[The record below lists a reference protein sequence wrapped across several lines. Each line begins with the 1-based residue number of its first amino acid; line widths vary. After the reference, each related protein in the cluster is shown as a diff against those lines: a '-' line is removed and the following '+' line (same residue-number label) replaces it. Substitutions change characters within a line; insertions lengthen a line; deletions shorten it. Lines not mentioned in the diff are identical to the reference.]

1 MPIYLDHHKPPEGIS
16 PDALER
22 MAADAKAGK
31 VDQFGVKGL
40 NAFMSKDVVWC
51 LTEAPSADV
60 VHRSHEA
67 AYGLK
72 MSEGDV
78 VEVQKLV

>member
-1 MPIYLDHHKPPEGIS
+1 MPIYLDHHKPPEGIT
-16 PDALER
+16 PEALQQ
-22 MAADAKAGK
+22 MAADTKAGK

-40 NAFMSKDVVWC
+40 NAFIGKEVVWC

-60 VHRSHEA
+60 VHKSHEA
-67 AYGLK
+67 GYGLK

-78 VEVQKLV
+78 VEVQTLV